1 MELQCLKTNI
11 FPGKPRPLSVL
22 FYFVSQDSHSQGGS
36 TWKTKR
42 LYIFVNIKNS
52 RFPVAFINLNL
63 FSLPIKSFRDWK
75 FPRPI
80 CPVCQTK
87 GIAMDRFFQRIGN
100 KINFI
105 NVTCFF
111 IQLRVK
117 FILCTL
123 LAPGANATHIIHAT
137 TQCNSN
143 HMTYKNIKPY

>member
-1 MELQCLKTNI
+1 
-11 FPGKPRPLSVL
+11 
-22 FYFVSQDSHSQGGS
+22 
-36 TWKTKR
+36 
-42 LYIFVNIKNS
+42 
-52 RFPVAFINLNL
+52 
-63 FSLPIKSFRDWK
+63 
-75 FPRPI
+75 
-80 CPVCQTK
+80 
-87 GIAMDRFFQRIGN
+87 MDQFFQRIGN

-143 HMTYKNIKPY
+143 HMTYKNIKHYQVKSNNHHMTEIAHIARHPGWSLSQDAICLFINSLMEEQFCCFAACKNKFPPWNHFSSRLRIPNLKLCFSRRFPSVL